1 MNKNFPMKYFG
12 WMVFSFL
19 FLSASSPWAKADAA
33 FQKKIRALI
42 AEKEQLT
49 DSQRLKKLFELDWDW
64 QMHQFPESATYEGYP
79 GQDDR
84 WSDLSEETYKQ
95 IREDHIAELDFLN
108 SIDQGKLCD
117 SDRLNYDLFKDGVNR
132 YLQGFKFHSEYL
144 QVGPLGGIHQHAAET
159 FEFMPTATLKNFQD
173 RIIRLKKFPRVIEQ
187 ATLLMKKGIKMGIT
201 PPQSTLVN
209 VPKAVMAQLE
219 EDPEKNPILASFQ
232 KMPKNISKKDKARL
246 KKEAALVLRNDVLPV
261 MKKFHEFL
269 TKTYIPAC
277 RKEIAWSALPM
288 GQEWY
293 SFLVRRYTTTDLSP
307 QKIHEIGL
315 AEVARIKKEMKKLL
329 EKNQIQDDL
338 PEFNQKINRD
348 PKYFFKTRKEV
359 LSHYQ
364 KISKEI
370 DGKLPQVFGRL
381 PKMKYEVRPV
391 PEYSEKTQVTAY
403 YDSGSVTTGRPGIFW
418 ANTYALDTRPIWEM
432 TALFLH
438 EAVPGHHLQISI
450 AKELQGLPEFR
461 KNMGFGAYV
470 EGWGLYAE
478 GLGEDLQAYHD
489 VYSQYGRYAFEIWRS
504 IRLVVDTGIHSMGWS
519 REKAIQFF
527 RENSPKSDHDIGVEV
542 DRYIVLP
549 AQALTYKIGELKFQ
563 EIRKAA
569 EEKLGTRFDI
579 RAFHDAVLGN
589 GALPLDILEK
599 RMKEWINLQA
609 SQVSML

>member
-1 MNKNFPMKYFG
+1 MKYFG